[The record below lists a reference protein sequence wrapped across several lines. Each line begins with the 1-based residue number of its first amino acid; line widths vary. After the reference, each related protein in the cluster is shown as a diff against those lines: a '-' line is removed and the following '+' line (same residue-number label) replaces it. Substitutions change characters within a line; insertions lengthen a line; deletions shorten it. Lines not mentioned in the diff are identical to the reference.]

1 MRTTVTLDG
10 DVERLLSDQSH
21 RMHQSFKRTLNDA
34 VRTALAPLSG
44 SAEAPFTVQPT
55 AMGLRAGIDPADL
68 IHQGDLYEVDEFIK
82 TTRRLMVAE
91 GPDDRT

>member
-1 MRTTVTLDG
+1 
-10 DVERLLSDQSH
+10 
-21 RMHQSFKRTLNDA
+21 
-34 VRTALAPLSG
+34 
-44 SAEAPFTVQPT
+44 
-55 AMGLRAGIDPADL
+55 MGLRAGIDPADL